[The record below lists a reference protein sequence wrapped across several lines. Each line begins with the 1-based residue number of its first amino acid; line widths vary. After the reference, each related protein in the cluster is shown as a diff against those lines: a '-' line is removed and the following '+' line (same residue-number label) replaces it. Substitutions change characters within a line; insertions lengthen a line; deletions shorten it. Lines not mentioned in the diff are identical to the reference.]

1 MSWSYFTNQIPEL
14 VDHLVV
20 ELPWSEIQIQ
30 NSVASRSGVLDAW
43 NGWDLHKNPKNHLHL
58 KVFGQF
64 CLHSFVTD
72 TPKSCKKKTHL
83 PETSQVIETFH
94 FEWSRIETLPGLVV
108 CSLVGFIQKKMGLSD
123 ISPNESERS
132 YGCESPKSPKR
143 WSKFDLTK
151 YRLSSREPPRKRKD
165 LANKIH
171 PVFFHTDLHLRFYLQ
186 LWKIT

>member
-1 MSWSYFTNQIPEL
+1 MLEMFGIFTRTLKTTFIWRFLVSFACIALWRIPRSL
-14 VDHLVV
+14 AKKNTSPRD
-20 ELPWSEIQIQ
+20 LPGDRNFPFW
-30 NSVASRSGVLDAW
+30 
-43 NGWDLHKNPKNHLHL
+43 
-58 KVFGQF
+58 
-64 CLHSFVTD
+64 
-72 TPKSCKKKTHL
+72 
-83 PETSQVIETFH
+83 VIENRNPS
-94 FEWSRIETLPGLVV
+94 WLS
-108 CSLVGFIQKKMGLSD
+108 SLLLGRFYPKKMGLSD

-151 YRLSSREPPRKRKD
+151 YRLSSWEPPRKRKD